1 MTSFFKKF
9 IIIIIFRSS
18 DLGASSE
25 PSLGEMFEQIKH
37 CRYIR
42 HYRPDGTEIEEYD

>member
-1 MTSFFKKF
+1 M
-9 IIIIIFRSS
+9 IIIILQRFSNFRSN
-18 DLGASSE
+18 DIKASSE
-25 PSLGEMFEQIKH
+25 PSLAEMFEQIKH